1 MHFVQ
6 EAEKYFSTTKMHQ
19 QADENNESDE
29 EEEDA
34 FLIANDMEC
43 TSSMTTSIAIKT
55 EYASS
60 MTLEEESQ
68 IPSDTIVYPVLFKFD
83 IPLDDEHVINDLL

>member
-1 MHFVQ
+1 
-6 EAEKYFSTTKMHQ
+6 
-19 QADENNESDE
+19 
-29 EEEDA
+29 
-34 FLIANDMEC
+34 
-43 TSSMTTSIAIKT
+43 MTTSIAIKT